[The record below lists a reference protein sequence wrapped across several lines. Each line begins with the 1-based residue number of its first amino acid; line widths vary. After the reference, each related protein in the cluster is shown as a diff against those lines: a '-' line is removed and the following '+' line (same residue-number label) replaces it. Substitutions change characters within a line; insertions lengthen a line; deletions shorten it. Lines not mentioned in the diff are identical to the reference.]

1 MPTASSVNKAAKLET
16 LRLVNNLRGDVIGI
30 INRRRQRVGD
40 DVLPPYPAL
49 VEASRLGYKIMLT
62 AKFSRSDDDLV
73 MDVITMSDA
82 DIGPYFGRGT
92 SKNLSVDV
100 SLVRPRRELVG
111 RINRNLQRDNAPLIA
126 RDGVPREV
134 QEQVNVQRP
143 YIVPRIPDAVAQR
156 PEFVPRPRRNFLAD
170 KPDIDAMYEA
180 MLAEILV
187 ARREIVDVIN
197 RGRETQLSEDDAERL
212 AEELGYGVRFIAT
225 MHDGEIIERMDGLT
239 VTHDDLYND
248 MFYNKDTVEWEVT
261 TFEPTEGEQAVQNFM
276 DGISNC
282 LMKPIIDM
290 LQEKLD
296 AATTKTAKNRMSS
309 KLDTAKRMQWMYLQ
323 DGVPQSHIQRIS
335 DELGIN
341 IFVDAPFQCEFI
353 KARCKG
359 YCYGTVHVLNTRTN
373 HVDRINE
380 VTTKNTVFVT
390 REELDEKIA
399 SLRKFKSYFEYQRHG
414 HVITYVRTLGGTYR
428 VKGHLTDFTNEQER
442 KYGLDNAKL
451 CDVNDAK
458 LSRFIRCGL
467 RFNTHVDVQD
477 TSSYARTIEGTTTD
491 GISDYKKI
499 DMKNAYKNF
508 FRCKQ
513 YTGIPTKI
521 TDFRPMT
528 SMPADTEGYYLIE
541 NVVLSD
547 HIAILDEKLG
557 GVFVSGSVYT
567 RPELQFLTE
576 QNCTYNITFGA
587 VGPSNTEFRFDDPMW
602 DEKDNGVRL
611 YAKWVGKKAAKYS
624 KASHF
629 VSGPQ
634 KFLNHVAA
642 CVKNHS
648 SGATARIID
657 ETNELYVT
665 YNAERSDHLAH
676 VAGYIA
682 AYTRLQVLEQLLAMD
697 ITKILRVASDAVY
710 FIDHEFELCNVFR
723 HESDIMKGNTPG
735 FSYVNVDIFDKRDL
749 PECEARA
756 YNKVE
761 YHEGAGGSGKTHY
774 NIHDKGLQRVIYASP
789 THKLARSKAQ
799 ETGIRSIVWAR
810 LCSGNPE
817 KWAFIAKFYSVII
830 VDEISMMPLRTQ
842 RLIQERFP
850 NHKII
855 FCGDLC
861 QLPHYEKDGDGLGFD
876 KTDIARIVHTKNHR
890 IAPGDRLLDILND
903 MRDNIDVP
911 GYARKI
917 APLFQRIR
925 LELVFPKYAV
935 EDMILSYS
943 NDRKDFYRD
952 QMKAIGKPDKW
963 MVKDKNAKYC
973 RGDIVIGDKPK
984 VTCELQ
990 HAFTV
995 HSVQGE
1001 TVETTLFIDEE
1012 TLCDNRLAYTA
1023 LSRARRYDQIYITR

>member
-82 DIGPYFGRGT
+82 DISPYFGRGT
-92 SKNLSVDV
+92 SKNISVDV

-111 RINRNLQRDNAPLIA
+111 RINRNLP

-134 QEQVNVQRP
+134 QEQVNAQRP
-143 YIVPRIPDAVAQR
+143 YIVPQIPDAVAPAQR

-170 KPDIDAMYEA
+170 KPDIDEMYRS
-180 MLAEILV
+180 MMNEIIV
-187 ARREIVDVIN
+187 ARLEIVDIIN
-197 RGRETQLSEDDAERL
+197 RGRDEPLSDDDAERL
-212 AEELGYGVRFIAT
+212 AEELGYGVRFMAT
-225 MHDGEIIERMDGLT
+225 MHDGEVIERMDGLT
-239 VTHDDLYND
+239 VTRDDLYND

-276 DGISNC
+276 EGISNC

-323 DGVPQSHIQRIS
+323 DGVPQSHIQRIA

-390 REELDEKIA
+390 REELDEKIEN
-399 SLRKFKSYFEYQRHG
+399 LRKFKSYFEYQRHG

-528 SMPADTEGYYLIE
+528 SIPAGTEGYYLID

-547 HIAILDEKLG
+547 RIAILDEKLG

-576 QNCTYNITFGA
+576 NDCTYDITFGA
-587 VGPSNTEFRFDDPMW
+587 IGPSNTEFRFDDPMW
-602 DEKDNGVRL
+602 DSKDNGVRL

-749 PECEARA
+749 PDCEARA

-890 IAPGDRLLDILND
+890 IAPGDKLLGILND
-903 MRDNIDVP
+903 MRENIDVP

>member
-100 SLVRPRRELVG
+100 SLVRPRRELLG
-111 RINRNLQRDNAPLIA
+111 RINRNVQRDNAPLIA

-134 QEQVNVQRP
+134 QEQVNAQRP
-143 YIVPRIPDAVAQR
+143 YIVPQIPVAPAQR

-170 KPDIDAMYEA
+170 KPDIDEMYRAMME
-180 MLAEILV
+180 EILV
-187 ARREIVDVIN
+187 ARREIVDIIN
-197 RGRETQLSEDDAERL
+197 RGRETPLSEDDAERL

-239 VTHDDLYND
+239 VTRDDLYND

-261 TFEPTEGEQAVQNFM
+261 TFEPTEGEQVVQNFM
-276 DGISNC
+276 EGISNC

-323 DGVPQSHIQRIS
+323 DGVPQSHIQRIA

-467 RFNTHVDVQD
+467 RFNTHVDLQD
-477 TSSYARTIEGTTTD
+477 TSSYARTIEGSLTE

-528 SMPADTEGYYLIE
+528 SMPANTEGYYLIE

-547 HIAILDEKLG
+547 RIAILDEKLG
-557 GVFVSGSVYT
+557 GVFMSGSVYT

-576 QNCTYNITFGA
+576 NNCTYDITFGA
-587 VGPSNTEFRFDDPMW
+587 IGPSNPEFRFDDPMW
-602 DEKDNGVRL
+602 DSKDNGVRL

-697 ITKILRVASDAVY
+697 ITKVLRVASDAVY
-710 FIDHEFELCNVFR
+710 FIDHEFDLCNVFR

-830 VDEISMMPLRTQ
+830 VDEISMMPRRTQ

-890 IAPGDRLLDILND
+890 IAPGDKLLEILND
-903 MRDNIDVP
+903 MRANIDVP

-925 LELVFPKYAV
+925 LELVFPKYEV

-952 QMKAIGKPDKW
+952 QMKELGKTDKW

-973 RGDIVIGDKPK
+973 RGDIVIGEKPK